1 MEAVFG
7 RARMDYCLDGIERSR
22 RSGVAK
28 ALMVS
33 SVELQKGFPA
43 SHNHQSTRLRD
54 VHRSLPQLEGGVP
67 SARCHPRPSQCLRP
81 PLRAQVSIGTL
92 YILDDG
98 SDVALV
104 LLQAESPD
112 LWIVDRFS
120 SDGG

>member
-43 SHNHQSTRLRD
+43 NHITSLRD
-54 VHRSLPQLEGGVP
+54 FGMSIDRLLHRVGAGLPFGGQFP
-67 SARCHPRPSQCLRP
+67 
-81 PLRAQVSIGTL
+81 
-92 YILDDG
+92 
-98 SDVALV
+98 
-104 LLQAESPD
+104 
-112 LWIVDRFS
+112 
-120 SDGG
+120 